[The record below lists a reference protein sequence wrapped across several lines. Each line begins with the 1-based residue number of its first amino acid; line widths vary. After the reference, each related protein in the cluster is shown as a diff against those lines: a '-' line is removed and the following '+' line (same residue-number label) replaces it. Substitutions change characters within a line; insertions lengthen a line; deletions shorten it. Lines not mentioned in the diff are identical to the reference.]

1 MDNLTIP
8 VILGTARPGRRSE
21 TVAERV
27 IDVLKERGIATE
39 LVDVADYEL
48 TGTGRPARGLS
59 RDHYGEIVSA
69 ADGFVIVAP
78 EYNHGYPGEL
88 KLLLDGEYDG
98 YVRKPVGFVSVSSG
112 LIGGARVTEQLR
124 LVAAALRMVPVSP
137 AVHVTEVADAMDDH
151 GRFAE
156 ESLADVLST
165 MLTEVEWFA
174 RVLTPA
180 RAAAS

>member
-1 MDNLTIP
+1 M
-8 VILGTARPGRRSE
+8 
-21 TVAERV
+21 
-27 IDVLKERGIATE
+27 
-39 LVDVADYEL
+39 
-48 TGTGRPARGLS
+48 
-59 RDHYGEIVSA
+59 
-69 ADGFVIVAP
+69 AP

>member
-1 MDNLTIP
+1 MTNLTVP

-21 TVAERV
+21 AVAAHV
-27 IDVLKERGIATE
+27 VDVLEQRGVNTE

-48 TGTGRPARGLS
+48 TGTGQPAQGRS
-59 RDHYGEIVSA
+59 RDHYQEIITA
-69 ADGFVIVAP
+69 ADGLVIVAP

-88 KLLLDGEYDG
+88 KLLLDGEYDA

-124 LVAAALRMVPVSP
+124 LVAAALRMVPVAP
-137 AVHVTEVADAMDDH
+137 AVHVTEVADAIAANGGFVED
-151 GRFAE
+151 
-156 ESLADVLST
+156 SLAEVLAT
-165 MLTEVEWFA
+165 MLGEVEWFA
-174 RVLTPA
+174 RALTPA